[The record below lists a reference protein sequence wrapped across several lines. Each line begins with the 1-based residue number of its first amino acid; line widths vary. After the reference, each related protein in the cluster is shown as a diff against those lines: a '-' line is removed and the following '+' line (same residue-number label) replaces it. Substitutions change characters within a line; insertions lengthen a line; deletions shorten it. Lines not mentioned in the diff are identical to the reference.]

1 MHPMEVTKS
10 DKASQQK
17 LKRPA
22 QPIPLP
28 VERALRKL
36 GNDLALARRRRHL
49 TQVSLAER
57 IGASRPTIQR
67 MEQGDPR
74 VPMHFIARAMYV
86 FGEIDALNKLM
97 DTSAD
102 DIGLTLMDDK
112 LPKRVRSTKKGSTPS
127 GAL

>member
-1 MHPMEVTKS
+1 M
-10 DKASQQK
+10 
-17 LKRPA
+17 
-22 QPIPLP
+22 
-28 VERALRKL
+28 
-36 GNDLALARRRRHL
+36 

-97 DTSAD
+97 DTSVD
-102 DIGLTLMDDK
+102 DIGLTLMDDQ
-112 LPKRVRSTKKGSTPS
+112 LPRRVRNRKRGAIPS